1 MRPVDYSH
9 PLEALIPGVQ
19 GRVLSTLARTE
30 TELTMRGVAELAGVS
45 PQQASVVLARLV
57 ELGVVERRDVPPVA
71 LVRLVRGNLAAQALV
86 KVAGLRQAAI
96 EELRSLAIEIMPVP
110 ASLIVFGS
118 FARGD
123 AGAHSDVDVLAVRP
137 TAATGEGLDSW
148 TDTLGRW
155 ADRASRALGN
165 PVNLVEAS
173 VDEVP
178 ALLKH
183 KAPSMWS
190 DIVAVG
196 VVLVGSSL
204 ADLAVAA

>member
-1 MRPVDYSH
+1 MDYSH
-9 PLEALIPGVQ
+9 PVEALIPGVQ
-19 GRVLSTLARTE
+19 GRVLSILARSE

-45 PQQASVVLARLV
+45 PQQASLVLARLV

-71 LVRLVRGNLAAQALV
+71 LVRLVRDNLAAQALV
-86 KVAGLRQAAI
+86 TVARLRQAAI
-96 EELRSLAIEIMPVP
+96 EELRSLAIEVTPAP

-123 AGAHSDVDVLAVRP
+123 DDAHSDVDVLAVRP
-137 TAATGEGLDSW
+137 PAVTGDGLDSW
-148 TDTLGRW
+148 TDSLGRW
-155 ADRASRALGN
+155 ADRASRVLGN

-178 ALLKH
+178 ALLKQ

-190 DIVAVG
+190 DIVAEGLVI
-196 VVLVGSSL
+196 VGSSL
-204 ADLAVAA
+204 ADLASAA